1 MSGESFK
8 FFSSIKGDFRMVSF
22 LGEPPYPPTTNLQP
36 PQIGFQTHIY
46 PPNTPQDILS
56 SPNFPPNISGEFAYP
71 SMPIPL
77 IPFSVQNDPSF
88 NLISHELDVNQIGH
102 QTKNEFDEKG
112 DTTDGTSNSSDEIR
126 IINKGFDIVSNK
138 TLIGKKIFQNYF
150 GQINGVSGG
159 RKCIVSALYFEFKF
173 NFCISNA

>member
-22 LGEPPYPPTTNLQP
+22 LGEPPYPPTNLQP

-56 SPNFPPNISGEFAYP
+56 SPNFPPNISGDFPYP

-159 RKCIVSALYFEFKF
+159 RKCTVSALYFEFKF